1 MAITVA
7 AYGNVL
13 SINTCENSGD
23 WTGESPADTTDFYK
37 EGSQCVGFTVRGA
50 GANDVTISGSWNL
63 SGKHLRLWFMTVTIK
78 ELNSEASNGLQIIL
92 GDGTNTA
99 YYTVGGG
106 DTYPGGWW
114 NLVLDC
120 DRTPTSGTAP
130 TLTAVTTI
138 GVRMNHTGTAKNSE
152 NTWIDMV
159 HCCDGLRAYGDD
171 SGSPFDL
178 DDVLSADENTTNGWG
193 VIRKIGGVFY
203 LNGLLRF
210 GDNASTNIL
219 DFEDS
224 NEIVVFEDRPVDSA
238 LYDIA
243 VVANSTGA
251 TQDFYLGSKSGGR
264 GISGCIFK
272 SEGSIKYTVTITDS
286 DMHYIGIYGC
296 NFLDAGDIFF
306 PDYNANYEVLDC
318 AFQECGEVDVG
329 TGAVTY
335 CNFINADNVA
345 MILDSTTVN
354 ATYCNFINCPRAV
367 EITTTGSLDFDN
379 MQFTGNTYDIY
390 NSSGGSVTVNATDS
404 NPSELKIDNSSGS
417 STSIVNT
424 VYITIYVKDRDLN
437 AVQGASVAV
446 YKTSDDS
453 ELLLELTDTNGMAQ
467 DTFNYPGSATD
478 VYFRVRKSSPGDTRY
493 KAISSSG
500 QITSDGFT
508 TTVLLDEDEVAT

>member
-1 MAITVA
+1 
-7 AYGNVL
+7 
-13 SINTCENSGD
+13 
-23 WTGESPADTTDFYK
+23 
-37 EGSQCVGFTVRGA
+37 
-50 GANDVTISGSWNL
+50 
-63 SGKHLRLWFMTVTIK
+63 
-78 ELNSEASNGLQIIL
+78 
-92 GDGTNTA
+92 
-99 YYTVGGG
+99 
-106 DTYPGGWW
+106 
-114 NLVLDC
+114 
-120 DRTPTSGTAP
+120 
-130 TLTAVTTI
+130 
-138 GVRMNHTGTAKNSE
+138 
-152 NTWIDMV
+152 
-159 HCCDGLRAYGDD
+159 
-171 SGSPFDL
+171 
-178 DDVLSADENTTNGWG
+178 
-193 VIRKIGGVFY
+193 
-203 LNGLLRF
+203 
-210 GDNASTNIL
+210 
-219 DFEDS
+219 
-224 NEIVVFEDRPVDSA
+224 
-238 LYDIA
+238 
-243 VVANSTGA
+243 
-251 TQDFYLGSKSGGR
+251 
-264 GISGCIFK
+264 
-272 SEGSIKYTVTITDS
+272 
-286 DMHYIGIYGC
+286 
-296 NFLDAGDIFF
+296 
-306 PDYNANYEVLDC
+306 
-318 AFQECGEVDVG
+318 
-329 TGAVTY
+329 
-335 CNFINADNVA
+335 